1 MSRNSIQP
9 LVLALLVGFGIANT
23 AIAHE
28 DSSTYDRI
36 NFQVSAMGEVEN
48 DTLVVVMYSE
58 RSGQTPSALADE
70 VNRNISWAVDRA
82 KKISA
87 IKVQTLNYRQDPLY
101 KNQTI
106 SGWKVRQSI
115 RLETTEV
122 AALSELVGELQGRL
136 AVASLRYTVSMM
148 RHRKVEQGLIAEALK
163 QFRVRGE
170 QIAVELGR
178 TGYRIVNMDVGTR
191 GRSPT
196 PDRMRATT
204 MMADSSG
211 RAPPAIEPGVQTVS
225 VQVSGTIELDLPQ

>member
-9 LVLALLVGFGIANT
+9 LVIALLVGFGIANT

-36 NFQVSAMGEVEN
+36 NFQVSAIGEVEN
-48 DTLVVVMYSE
+48 DTLVVIMYSE
-58 RSGQTPSALADE
+58 RSGQTPSTLADE
-70 VNRNISWAVDRA
+70 VNRNISWAVGRA

-122 AALSELVGELQGRL
+122 ASLSTLVGELQGRL

-170 QIAVELGR
+170 QITAELGR
-178 TGYRIVNMDVGTR
+178 TGYRIVNMDVVTL

-211 RAPPAIEPGVQTVS
+211 GAPPTIEPGVQTVS